1 MALTVSEML
10 RIGSLKGLTLLAGEK
25 GTRERTVSTV
35 VVIDTPEAHQWLRGG
50 EFLITSGYI
59 FCERPL
65 ELLAFVEGAG
75 RSKAAAFGVKIG
87 RYLGKIPNDVLESAN
102 RLHFPIIGIPEH
114 FNHVDIIHPVIATIT
129 HDDYNQAISR
139 DKINNLYTNLILNGA
154 SVDDIIQKTAEL
166 IDTDI
171 AFLDIRT
178 GCFFATKYSNITLNN
193 TNNFNKIPILL
204 EEKPRAYLFMEK
216 SIEKIDNPEFSTTLD
231 IAKKHIAILMQREDA
246 EIRIENYH
254 IEDFLKN
261 LLYNKNINENDVKR
275 KAKFYKWDL
284 SWNLAIAIIKDGPN
298 VSEDRGNKPL
308 FESLLLKIRLK
319 FIGSL
324 GLASD
329 HNLVLFVPLKT
340 KNDSNVLFEYMQGMI
355 AHENHENS
363 FYLTCGL
370 SSIKN
375 GLCLARE
382 AFSEAQKALD
392 VVMRTSNNP
401 PIRVFDEIGLDGIL
415 SILKDTEMGQNFID
429 KQLGPLLLKHNSP
442 KRFNLMETLEAL
454 VRHDWQIGPAAA
466 DLKIHYNTMKY
477 RIRCLEEALDLTD
490 HDGRRRTELA
500 LAVLLYQ
507 IDKKASAS

>member
-25 GTRERTVSTV
+25 GTQERTVSTV

-102 RLHFPIIGIPEH
+102 RLHFPVIGIPEH

-129 HDDYNQAISR
+129 HEDYKRAISK
-139 DKINNLYTNLILNGA
+139 DEINDLYLNLILSGA
-154 SVDDIIQKTAEL
+154 SSDEIIQKTAEL
-166 IDTDI
+166 IDTGM
-171 AFLDIRT
+171 AFLNIRT
-178 GCFFATKYSNITLNN
+178 GCFFATKFSNITLDNAS
-193 TNNFNKIPILL
+193 NFYKMPVFLD
-204 EEKPRAYLFMEK
+204 EKPRAYIFTEK
-216 SIEKIDNPEFSTTLD
+216 PTGKNLEFPIILD
-231 IAKKHIAILMQREDA
+231 VAKKYIAILMQREDA

-254 IEDFLKN
+254 MEDFLKN
-261 LLYNKNINENDVKR
+261 LIYNKNINENDVKR
-275 KAKFYKWDL
+275 KSKFYKWDL
-284 SWNLAIAIIKDGPN
+284 SWNLVVAIFKDGLD
-298 VSEDRGNKPL
+298 VSGNKESKLL
-308 FESLLLKIRLK
+308 FESLLLKIKLK

-329 HNLVLFVPLKT
+329 HNLVLFVPVKSQNNL
-340 KNDSNVLFEYMQGMI
+340 NALYEYI
-355 AHENHENS
+355 KELTISENS
-363 FYLTCGL
+363 LNLTCGL
-370 SSIKN
+370 SSTKN
-375 GLCLARE
+375 GLFLARE

-429 KQLGPLLLKHNSP
+429 KQLGPLFVKHHSQ
-442 KRFNLMETLEAL
+442 KRFDLMETLEAL

-477 RIRCLEEALDLTD
+477 RIRCLEEELDLTD

-507 IDKKASAS
+507 IDKKLPCS